1 MSLPL
6 TQDQIRVFRETI
18 YARHRANPRSFP
30 WRETNDPYRILVSEM
45 MLQQTQVERVRVKYD
60 EFLGAFPD
68 FRSLAAATLRDILSV
83 WQGLG
88 YNRRALY
95 LHRIARIVVGS
106 FGSALPTD
114 PKVLESLPGIG
125 HTTAREIAAFA
136 FRIPVAFI
144 ETNIRRVFIHF
155 FFRGR
160 ERVRDRDILPL
171 VEATL
176 DAENPREWF
185 YAHMDY
191 GVMLK
196 KTSPN
201 PNLRSAHYH
210 RQSPFHGS
218 TRQVRG
224 MILRLLASEPGLA
237 AQEIAKRIG
246 KDAESTAKALRELA
260 NEGFLTEDESGFRIR

>member
-6 TQDQIRVFRETI
+6 NQDQICVFREMI

-68 FRSLAAATLRDILSV
+68 FRSLAEATLRDVLSV

-95 LHRIARIVVGS
+95 LHRIARIVVES

-125 HTTAREIAAFA
+125 HTTAREIAAFT

-144 ETNIRRVFIHF
+144 ETNIRRVFIHL

-160 ERVRDRDILPL
+160 ERVSDRDILPL

-185 YAHMDY
+185 YALMDY

-201 PNLRSAHYH
+201 PNVRSAHYY

-224 MILRLLASEPGLA
+224 MILRLLTSEPGLA

-246 KDAESTAKALRELA
+246 KDEESTAKTLRELA
-260 NEGFLTEDESGFRIR
+260 NEGFLMEDEAGFRIR